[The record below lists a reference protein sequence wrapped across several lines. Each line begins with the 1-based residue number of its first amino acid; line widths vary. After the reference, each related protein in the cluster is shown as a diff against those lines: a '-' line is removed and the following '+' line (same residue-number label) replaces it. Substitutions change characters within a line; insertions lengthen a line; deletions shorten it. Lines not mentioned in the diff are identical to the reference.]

1 MNVISEV
8 NKNMDKIQMVSMY
21 TAYDKVVLDTAC
33 FMFLDGVDPETSAFS
48 RPSFDQMMFMRCM
61 WYHDLPEAV
70 KEALFEQA
78 QNDVPRVIERLINPI
93 PLWG

>member
-1 MNVISEV
+1 
-8 NKNMDKIQMVSMY
+8 
-21 TAYDKVVLDTAC
+21 
-33 FMFLDGVDPETSAFS
+33 
-48 RPSFDQMMFMRCM
+48 M

-93 PLWG
+93 PVWG